1 MIEDDGSQEEESKI
15 YGWSVTERHIK
26 EIQPKTTLPGVGLP
40 EVIQEKALDLKTKKE
55 ILIKKLV
62 NTYDAQSNLLSCD
75 TYDANGEYAFTE
87 KRTYTPIRTNR
98 LSN

>member
-1 MIEDDGSQEEESKI
+1 M
-15 YGWSVTERHIK
+15 
-26 EIQPKTTLPGVGLP
+26 PGVGLP

-75 TYDANGEYAFTE
+75 TYDANGEYTFTE
-87 KRTYTPIRTNR
+87 KRTYTPIGKISSQTDAVGREVLYTYDGIGNEISR
-98 LSN
+98 FIPLENQ